1 MTILKPLVARWG
13 ALSLSAIVATT
24 LVAVSPPAH
33 PALAAETTQSTAQTQ
48 SAPTEYLIG
57 ATYFSGWYSGDNFHF
72 EYKNGQ
78 DWRPDHPEREPLYG
92 WNDDTQD
99 VMDAQIV
106 DASANGLDYF
116 SFDWYA
122 ERPSVNDG
130 GTLGKLHTGMNLFRT
145 SEEQDR
151 MSYMINYINGS
162 SFSISSLRTPTMTQ
176 AEYETIRAAEWDLL
190 TTQWVDLFQDDSYLK
205 VDGKPLIEIYDV
217 QRFTAD
223 FSTGAHPSWSPHD
236 LAQDPA
242 ERAVQTAA
250 IQVLKDKAAL
260 AGFPDVLIGGGLQQP
275 GFSGEYVN
283 AHDYDGMYDWFSAYG
298 WHDMKRVPDQD
309 NSYYNLIRDNHDYVW
324 DYYAKYKNPDVDYV
338 PLITSGWH
346 DIVNPQYNSWTID
359 KSPEAFGNYLREA
372 KSYLDAHPQTN
383 LDPGNDVRLAKIG
396 SWNELFEGHYIMPT
410 KQDGDA
416 YVSQVADVFGTT
428 QPSASSQARAANLS
442 AALTSLVDQVT
453 ADSRYATAASA
464 AIRRLGDLLV
474 ANLPEG
480 DALRKRLKQLSPL
493 VTALDRLVSD
503 DARFG
508 DTREAWSE
516 LMQVAFGTTVTV
528 SADDYSVTTG
538 QTVDLGFDIAST
550 QTVTNAQW
558 TLRYPDT
565 WPSADL
571 PASGTNPRATVTVPG
586 GIGDG
591 VLYNVSDHFP
601 GAGNTLGNRQPLAVD
616 YSFTVGG
623 VAVSG
628 SVPLPLTIVPD
639 LTSRVLSSSADGS
652 ETSVSVWLHNQS
664 EVPISGEIVA
674 DPANGVTVDAFDNV
688 IELQPGERLETV
700 VTAVNAT
707 ISDQQVRFDFV
718 RDAGTTD
725 LGAATV
731 TPVETPYFT
740 TAPLDGSVR
749 SDNLVETSNGN
760 GRIQVGNVSRS
771 ADGTG
776 GNTEYR
782 PVFSFPLDQIEGNVA
797 RVVLELTEFEAGS
810 PPALTAERIAPL
822 SSITSAAFSAPAL
835 ASKPFPIA
843 GSPPAEGVV
852 RRLDVTE
859 WALAALA
866 AGESH
871 LTIRVRMDQQVPG
884 QTQYRTFRPT
894 EFTPDVAKDAPQLK
908 VVASPQTTVSIPTT
922 PATDGNVRSDAIIEL
937 ANANG
942 RLQLGNVARANGTN
956 TDYRTLLTF
965 DLAALAGA
973 SVDEVRLALTEFEAG
988 GSPTV
993 VAERLGSTGTLVL
1006 AQYGSTAIDSL
1017 AFPITGAPTTAGIER
1032 SVDVT
1037 PWVLDA
1043 LAQGATHLTVRL
1055 KQADPVA
1062 TVTSYRA
1069 FRASEATPDVA
1080 TDAPRLVAVIEG

>member
-1 MTILKPLVARWG
+1 MTFLRPRVARWG
-13 ALSLSAIVATT
+13 ALSLSAAMAATLLAST
-24 LVAVSPPAH
+24 PIAALPAAADPPPA
-33 PALAAETTQSTAQTQ
+33 ASTTP
-48 SAPTEYLIG
+48 APTDYLIG

-78 DWRPDHPEREPLYG
+78 DWRADHPEREPLYG
-92 WNDDTQD
+92 WNDDTQP

-145 SEEQDR
+145 SDEQDR

-162 SFSISSLRTPTMTQ
+162 AFSISSLRTPTMTQ
-176 AEYETIRAAEWDLL
+176 SEYETVRAAEWDLL
-190 TTQWVDLFQDDSYLK
+190 TDQWVELFQDESYLK

-217 QRFTAD
+217 QRFSAD
-223 FSTGAHPSWSPHD
+223 FSTGAHPAWNPHQ
-236 LAQDPA
+236 LAQDPT
-242 ERAVQTAA
+242 ERAVQVAA

-260 AGFPDVLIGGGLQQP
+260 AGFPDVLVGGGLQQP

-309 NSYYNLIRDNHDYVW
+309 NNYYNLIRDNHDYVW
-324 DYYAKYKNPDVDYV
+324 DYYAKYKNPAVDYV

-416 YVSQVADVFGTT
+416 YVSQVADVFGTSVPAAT
-428 QPSASSQARAANLS
+428 TQARAENLS
-442 AALTSLVDQVT
+442 TSLDRLVDEVT
-453 ADSRYATAASA
+453 ADSHYGAVASA
-464 AIRRLGDLLV
+464 TIRRLGNSLV
-474 ANLPEG
+474 SRLPEG
-480 DALRKRLKQLSPL
+480 DALRKRLKLLAPAVNVMQ
-493 VTALDRLVSD
+493 RLVAD
-503 DARFG
+503 DVRFG
-508 DTREAWSE
+508 ATRTAWSE
-516 LMQVAFGTTVTV
+516 LVQSAFGTTVTV

-538 QTVDLGFDIAST
+538 QVVDLGFDIAST
-550 QTVTNAQW
+550 QSITGAQW
-558 TLRYPDT
+558 TMRYPQT
-565 WPSADL
+565 WPSANVV
-571 PASGTNPRATVTVPG
+571 ASGTNPRTSVTVPE

-601 GAGNTLGNRQPLAVD
+601 GVGNTLGNRQPIAVD
-616 YSFTVGG
+616 YSFSVDG

-628 SVPLPLTIVPD
+628 SIPLPLTIVPD
-639 LTSRVLSSSADGS
+639 VTSRVLSSSADGS

-664 EVPISGEIVA
+664 QVPVSGELVA
-674 DPANGVTVDAFDNV
+674 EPVAGVTVGAFEGS
-688 IELQPGERLETV
+688 IELEPGERFETV
-700 VTAVNAT
+700 VSAVNST
-707 ISDQQVRFDFV
+707 ISDQQLRFDFV
-718 RDAGTTD
+718 RGSVAKD
-725 LGAATV
+725 LGSALI
-731 TPVETPYFT
+731 TPVEVPYLTTP
-740 TAPLDGSVR
+740 ALDGTVR
-749 SDNLVETSNGN
+749 SDNLVEVSNGN

-782 PVFSFPLDQIEGNVA
+782 PVFSFPLSQIEGNVA

-810 PPALTAERIAPL
+810 PPALTAERIAPVT
-822 SSITSAAFSAPAL
+822 SITSAAFAAPAL
-835 ASKPFPIA
+835 ASAPFTIA
-843 GSPPAEGVV
+843 GSPPSEGVV
-852 RRLDVTE
+852 RRLDVTD

-866 AGESH
+866 AGDSH
-871 LTIRVRMDQQVPG
+871 LTIRVRMDQQVAG

-894 EFTPDVAKDAPQLK
+894 EFTPDVTKDAPQLK
-908 VVASPQTTVSIPTT
+908 VVASPVVTVTIPTT
-922 PATDGNVRSDAIIEL
+922 PAADGNVRSDSIIEL

-942 RLQLGNVARANGTN
+942 RLQLGNVARPNGSN

-965 DLAALAGA
+965 PLASLAGEE
-973 SVDEVRLALTEFEAG
+973 VEQVRLALTEFEAG
-988 GSPTV
+988 GAPAV
-993 VAERLGSTGTLVL
+993 VAERLTPTGTLVL
-1006 AQYGSTAIDSL
+1006 AQYNAAPLDSL
-1017 AFPITGAPTTAGIER
+1017 AFPITGAPTAAGVER
-1032 SVDVT
+1032 SLDVT
-1037 PWVLDA
+1037 QWVTDA
-1043 LAQGATHLTVRL
+1043 LTAGATHLTVRL
-1055 KQADPVA
+1055 SQIEPVL
-1062 TVTSYRA
+1062 TTTSYRA
-1069 FRASEATPDVA
+1069 FRASEATPETDA
-1080 TDAPRLVAVIEG
+1080 DAPRLVAVIAG